1 MNLSRIFKVQ
11 YGINTHRPID
21 HEYLWR
27 GANVETCF
35 LPSCKRSTQEM
46 ADAIDSQDLS
56 TAKARLFSGSQEW
69 IKKASIKS
77 ILDCHHWIRPSDGFQ
92 NERDLLADTNDRKWT
107 SFFDIKSNEI
117 LISLCFRRNFPFFF
131 SDQKSEV
138 STFRRHFPVDS
149 GPWRFA
155 KAQMWIV
162 FTAQW
167 LLRWSTQLLPMI
179 LDRVAAA

>member
-1 MNLSRIFKVQ
+1 MNICGEELMLKHVFF
-11 YGINTHRPID
+11 
-21 HEYLWR
+21 
-27 GANVETCF
+27 F

-77 ILDCHHWIRPSDGFQ
+77 
-92 NERDLLADTNDRKWT
+92 DLLADTNDRKWT
-107 SFFDIKSNEI
+107 SLFDLKSNEI
-117 LISLCFRRNFPFFF
+117 LIFLCFWRNFPFFF

-149 GPWRFA
+149 GPFRFA
-155 KAQMWIV
+155 KARMWTV

-179 LDRVAAA
+179 LDRVAAANRWKEIYTHTK

>member
-35 LPSCKRSTQEM
+35 LPSCKRSTLEM

-56 TAKARLFSGSQEW
+56 TAKSRLFSGSQEW

-77 ILDCHHWIRPSDGFQ
+77 DS
-92 NERDLLADTNDRKWT
+92 LADTNDRKWT
-107 SFFDIKSNEI
+107 SLFDLNSNEI
-117 LISLCFRRNFPFFF
+117 LMSLCFWRNFPFLF

-138 STFRRHFPVDS
+138 STFRRHFPVDLFVSPRPECGSYSQPSDVS
-149 GPWRFA
+149 GGALSWSLWY
-155 KAQMWIV
+155 WIE
-162 FTAQW
+162 W
-167 LLRWSTQLLPMI
+167 LTD
-179 LDRVAAA
+179 DRRYTLTI